1 MYIQILSKN
10 NTTTPAN
17 YYQEIKIN
25 KKYRYINELRVLKV
39 VKKMVP
45 MSVLVLLHICYN
57 Y

>member
-25 KKYRYINELRVLKV
+25 KKYGYINELRVLKV

>member
-17 YYQEIKIN
+17 YYQEIQIN

>member
-39 VKKMVP
+39 VKQMVP